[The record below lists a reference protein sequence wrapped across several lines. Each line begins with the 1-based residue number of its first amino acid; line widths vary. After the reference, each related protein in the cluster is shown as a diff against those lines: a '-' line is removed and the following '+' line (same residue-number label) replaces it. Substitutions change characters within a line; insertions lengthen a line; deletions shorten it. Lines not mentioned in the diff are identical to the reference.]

1 MTISK
6 QCGLVPGG
14 TRLKFWAGSTVRISD
29 SGISW
34 QDRESMHEGS
44 RQTLALSTYS
54 DEHTE
59 SRFGGEEPGL
69 HGVIKKGLLAEFT
82 LKQRSES
89 KKRPAGGGM
98 LGGKHVKRS

>member
-34 QDRESMHEGS
+34 QGAEPVQVRVRG
-44 RQTLALSTYS
+44 RVCSTPPPTQK
-54 DEHTE
+54 HTE
-59 SRFGGEEPGL
+59 FSVSGEGPGL
-69 HGVIKKGLLAEFT
+69 HDLVRIGLLEEAT
-82 LKQRSES
+82 LKQRLE
-89 KKRPAGGGM
+89 R
-98 LGGKHVKRS
+98 

>member
-34 QDRESMHEGS
+34 QDRDSMREGS
-44 RQTLALSTYS
+44 GQTLELSTYS
-54 DEHTE
+54 DEHKE
-59 SRFGGEEPGL
+59 SRVGGEEPGL
-69 HGVIKKGLLAEFT
+69 HGVVRKGLLVEFT
-82 LKQRSES
+82 LKQRSE
-89 KKRPAGGGM
+89 R
-98 LGGKHVKRS
+98 